1 MVAIGG
7 TVAGWLIMIGR
18 SGSRGSRRVSHC
30 AGGITIVTVGS
41 AGVGRVEIVVLVVMI
56 GMMVVEELGLR
67 LGMRLGVVDELL
79 LMMMV
84 VVSRVRGHGSC
95 EISKGRLSVFHGGEP
110 AHHGCYLIRF

>member
-1 MVAIGG
+1 M
-7 TVAGWLIMIGR
+7 AGWLIMIGR
-18 SGSRGSRRVSHC
+18 SGSGGSRRVGHG

-56 GMMVVEELGLR
+56 GMMVLKELGL
-67 LGMRLGVVDELL
+67 GMGMVDELL
-79 LMMMV
+79 LKMMV
-84 VVSRVRGHGSC
+84 VSRMRGHGSC